1 MHKPAVY
8 DEDGHVIHP
17 KYDPGE
23 FLVAPTDSRG
33 ISYRLTFRASPDLV
47 RAIDQIIQSHRFP
60 LTTRGDLLRFAT
72 REAVRTLEQMEPI
85 PSVSKRVD
93 ILSLI
98 LTEEQAHGEFLH
110 VFDQLQRTITS
121 YLADQA
127 PEQAVRVISLAIYQ
141 FEQMP
146 PGHWRTRYL
155 KELDARFGTILKEHS
170 APGVVLTK
178 NGKAIKP

>member
-1 MHKPAVY
+1 MPKPATY
-8 DEDGHVIHP
+8 DEDGHPITP
-17 KYDPGE
+17 KYDPSE

-47 RAIDQIIQSHRFP
+47 RAIDQILASHLFP
-60 LTTRGDLLRFAT
+60 LTSRGDLLRFAT
-72 REAVRTLEQMEPI
+72 REAVRVLEKMEAV

-110 VFDQLQRTITS
+110 VFDQLQRTITQ

-127 PEQAVRVISLAIYQ
+127 PEQAVRVISLAVHQ

-146 PGHWRTRYL
+146 EGHWRSRYL

>member
-127 PEQAVRVISLAIYQ
+127 GAGGTGDQPGHLPVRADAAGALADPVLEGAGRAVRDDSERA
-141 FEQMP
+141 FRA
-146 PGHWRTRYL
+146 GS
-155 KELDARFGTILKEHS
+155 G
-170 APGVVLTK
+170 
-178 NGKAIKP
+178 